1 MEKTVTVLY
10 IDGRKEDKVMDIPDP
25 VPEPEPTPPSPTVWD
40 ELAAAIMEG
49 VNAV

>member
-25 VPEPEPTPPSPTVWD
+25 APEPESTPEPTVWD
-40 ELAAAIMEG
+40 ELAAAITEG